1 MNRIINIG
9 YGNMVNSDK
18 IIGVIKPEAAPVK
31 RMIQTAK
38 DNGVAY
44 DATCGRKTKSVIV
57 LENGRLILS
66 ALLPETIASRINN
79 DISKGDCYEQ

>member
-9 YGNMVNSDK
+9 YGNMV
-18 IIGVIKPEAAPVK
+18 
-31 RMIQTAK
+31 
-38 DNGVAY
+38 
-44 DATCGRKTKSVIV
+44 
-57 LENGRLILS
+57 ENGRLILS

>member
-1 MNRIINIG
+1 
-9 YGNMVNSDK
+9 
-18 IIGVIKPEAAPVK
+18 
-31 RMIQTAK
+31 MIQTAK
-38 DNGVAY
+38 DNGAAY

>member
-38 DNGVAY
+38 DNGAAY
-44 DATCGRKTKSVIV
+44 DAICGRKTKSVIV